1 MKGEQEKKELEKMNF
16 NIGTYNCPRGL
27 LAVRARP
34 IPSAHGST
42 QEITIECIR
51 EEICPDCPFRAD
63 N

>member
-1 MKGEQEKKELEKMNF
+1 MNF
-16 NIGTYNCPRGL
+16 NVGTFNCPRGL

-51 EEICPDCPFRAD
+51 EEICADCPFRGD